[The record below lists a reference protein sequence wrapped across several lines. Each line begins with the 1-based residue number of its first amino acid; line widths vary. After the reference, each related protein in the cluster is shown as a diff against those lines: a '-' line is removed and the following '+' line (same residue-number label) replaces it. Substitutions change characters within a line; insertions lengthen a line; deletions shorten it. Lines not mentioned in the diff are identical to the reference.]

1 MANPDTE
8 HAKAQE
14 NDSFFGSYEAHA
26 KTLRGWLILY
36 GAALPAYFLKEKTFA
51 DLIRDSGHGR
61 LIIML
66 FLLGILLQVIQVFT
80 YKVAMGYLYLE
91 ETLKDERKTK
101 FKATYRYRL
110 SSWYSDQT
118 WPVVILD
125 LGTIA
130 LYGCAT
136 WMLLTAFLT
145 PSPITSLPPPPAIVA
160 PAAQSVA
167 PPTPK

>member
-8 HAKAQE
+8 HTKAQKD
-14 NDSFFGSYEAHA
+14 DSFFGSYETHA

-61 LIIML
+61 IIIML

-80 YKVAMGYLYLE
+80 YKIAMGYLYLE
-91 ETLKDERKTK
+91 ETLENQQKTK
-101 FKATYRYRL
+101 FKATYRYRF

-118 WPVVILD
+118 WPVVLLD

-145 PSPITSLPPPPAIVA
+145 PSPTNSLAPSPAVVMPTA
-160 PAAQSVA
+160 KSVA
-167 PPTPK
+167 LPTPK